1 MRKFT
6 QIKEELDNKKF
17 FQAKAEITL
26 QVEAEKEGEAGYLFD
41 SILGGIAEQA
51 DYNLANIEEISQMS
65 ERYSLLGIDKDQGK
79 KQPSIS
85 SLRNSKKSPAS
96 IKTQLESEGFDA
108 AEINKILSIVF
119 DDREL

>member
-26 QVEAEKEGEAGYLFD
+26 QVEAENEGEAGYLFD
-41 SILGGIAEQA
+41 SILGGIAEQT
-51 DYNLANIEEISQMS
+51 DFNLANIEEISQMS
-65 ERYSLLGIDKDQGK
+65 ERYSLLGIDKDQSK
-79 KQPSIS
+79 TPSIS